1 MQRLLMLLLTVL
13 AGVLPSAANAWWQP
27 DWQYRKQITVDSTAQ
42 GLPLG
47 GPAARTPL
55 LVRLHTGNFTFDGIN
70 EKGADIRFVAA
81 DDQTVLNHQLESF
94 DPLLGMA
101 LVWVDVPEL
110 ADGQRQDIWMYY
122 GNQKAPASANGQLS
136 FDPNYTLVYHF
147 DGAAGA
153 PPRDTTAYSN
163 HGQTPTGAAVD
174 GVIGRAAQFT
184 GNAPL
189 MLPASPSLAIPAAGA
204 FTFSAWVRA
213 DQPAGEQ
220 LVYARRD
227 AGNAL
232 LIGINQGVPF
242 VEVNGQRSQP
252 GQPLTPAAWQHLAVT
267 ADGSQV
273 HLYVNGRA
281 TASLAASLPPLA
293 TPAALGGDVP
303 MPAASAASATSATPA
318 TPATNSANSANA
330 ANAANTASGAVS
342 ADAAA
347 PAAAPRPVYAPFV
360 GAMDEVRLSKVARPA
375 ALIHADAASQGAES
389 RLVAYGA
396 DEEQS
401 GFGFGGLGFL
411 LKAVP
416 IDAWIIIGVLVLMM
430 VQSWIIMFKKSR
442 NVARVAAA
450 NEVFRDSFATVGQRL
465 ELLADDNALAQRL
478 ANASLWRLY
487 RVAINE
493 IRTRRAQGADTTSI
507 SAATIEAIRASM
519 DAVRTKENLALG
531 SKLGSLSNAIAGGPY
546 IGLLGTVLGIMVVFL
561 GTAMAGDVNI
571 NAIAPGMAAALLAT
585 AMGLFVAIP
594 ALFGY
599 NRLVSRNKEVSAD
612 MRVFVDEFITR
623 LAEVHG
629 ETQAQEAAHHT
640 APRAPAPGHPAMREA
655 QPAPAHA

>member
-13 AGVLPSAANAWWQP
+13 AGVLPSAAHAWWQP

-42 GLPLG
+42 GMPLG
-47 GPAARTPL
+47 GPAGRTPL

-81 DDQTVLNHQLESF
+81 DDQTVLNHQLEAF

-101 LVWVDVPEL
+101 LVWVDVPEV

-122 GNQKAPASANGQLS
+122 GNQKAPASGNGQLS

-174 GVIGRAAQFT
+174 GVIGRAAQFAGT
-184 GNAPL
+184 APL
-189 MLPASPSLAIPAAGA
+189 MLPASPSLAVPAAGA

-232 LIGINQGVPF
+232 LIGISQGVPF

-273 HLYVNGRA
+273 NLYVNGRA
-281 TASLAASLPPLA
+281 SASLAASLPPLN
-293 TPAALGGDVP
+293 TTAALGGDVP
-303 MPAASAASATSATPA
+303 APAAAPVSAAAPVA
-318 TPATNSANSANA
+318 
-330 ANAANTASGAVS
+330 G

-347 PAAAPRPVYAPFV
+347 PEQAAAPVQPVYAPFV
-360 GAMDEVRLSKVARPA
+360 GAIDEVRLSKVARPS
-375 ALIHADAASQGAES
+375 ALIYADASSQGAES

-401 GFGFGGLGFL
+401 GFGFGGMGFL

-430 VQSWIIMFKKSR
+430 VQSWIIMIKKSR
-442 NVARVAAA
+442 HVARLARA
-450 NEVFRDSFATVGQRL
+450 NEAFRESFAKVGQRL
-465 ELLADDNALAQRL
+465 ELLADDAALANRL
-478 ANASLWRLY
+478 EHASLWRLY

-493 IRTRRAQGADTTSI
+493 IRTRRAQGADTSSI

-519 DAVRTKENLALG
+519 DAVRTKENQVLG

-612 MRVFVDEFITR
+612 MRVFVDEFVTR

-629 ETQAQEAAHHT
+629 ETQAQEAAHHP
-640 APRAPAPGHPAMREA
+640 AARAQAASRPAVRDA
-655 QPAPAHA
+655 QPAPAEA

>member
-27 DWQYRKQITVDSTAQ
+27 DWQYRKQITVDSTPQ
-42 GLPLG
+42 GAPLG
-47 GPAARTPL
+47 GPAGRTPL

-70 EKGADIRFVAA
+70 EKGADIRFVAG
-81 DDQTVLNHQLESF
+81 DDQTVLNHQLEAF

-101 LVWVDVPEL
+101 LVWVDLPDL

-122 GNQKAPASANGQLS
+122 GNQKAPASANGQLT

-147 DGAAGA
+147 DNAAGA
-153 PPRDTTAYSN
+153 PPRDTTGNSN
-163 HGQTPTGAAVD
+163 NAQTPMAAAVD
-174 GVIGRAAQFT
+174 GVIGRAAQFA
-184 GNAPL
+184 GGAPL
-189 MLPASPSLAIPAAGA
+189 MLPASPSLAVPAAGA
-204 FTFSAWVRA
+204 FSFSAWVRA

-252 GQPLTPAAWQHLAVT
+252 GQSLTPAAWQHLAVT
-267 ADGSQV
+267 ADGSRV
-273 HLYVNGRA
+273 TLYVNGRA
-281 TASLAASLPPLA
+281 TSSLAASLPPLN

-303 MPAASAASATSATPA
+303 APAVVAAPAAPANGEAGAAPA
-318 TPATNSANSANA
+318 EA
-330 ANAANTASGAVS
+330 
-342 ADAAA
+342 AAA
-347 PAAAPRPVYAPFV
+347 PAPHVYAPFV
-360 GAMDEVRLSKVARPA
+360 GAIDEVRLSRVARPA
-375 ALIHADAASQGAES
+375 ALLLADATSQGAES
-389 RLVAYGA
+389 RLVAYGN

-416 IDAWIIIGVLVLMM
+416 VDAWVIIAILVLMM
-430 VQSWIIMFKKSR
+430 VQSWVIMIKKSR
-442 NVARVAAA
+442 NVARVASA
-450 NEVFRDSFATVGQRL
+450 NETFRESFAKVGQRL
-465 ELLADDNALAQRL
+465 ELLADDAALAKRL
-478 ANASLWRLY
+478 EHASLWRLY
-487 RVAINE
+487 RVAVNE
-493 IRTRRAQGADTTSI
+493 IRTRREQGADTSSI

-519 DAVRTKENLALG
+519 DAVRTKENQVLG
-531 SKLGSLSNAIAGGPY
+531 AKLGSLSNAIAGGPY

-612 MRVFVDEFITR
+612 MRVFVDEFVTR

-629 ETQAQEAAHHT
+629 ESQAQEAAHQGG
-640 APRAPAPGHPAMREA
+640 ARAAAAARPAVREP
-655 QPAPAHA
+655 QPAAAEA

>member
-13 AGVLPSAANAWWQP
+13 AGVLPSAAHAWWQP
-27 DWQYRKQITVDSTAQ
+27 DWQYRKQITVDSTPQ
-42 GLPLG
+42 GAPLG
-47 GPAARTPL
+47 GAAGRTPL
-55 LVRLHTGNFTFDGIN
+55 LVRLHTGNFSFDGIN
-70 EKGADIRFVAA
+70 EKGADIRFVAG
-81 DDQTVLNHQLESF
+81 DDQTVLNHQLEAF

-101 LVWVDVPEL
+101 LVWVDLPEL

-122 GNQKAPASANGQLS
+122 GNQKAPASANGQLT

-153 PPRDTTAYSN
+153 PPRDTTGNSN
-163 HGQTPTGAAVD
+163 NAQTPMAAAVD

-184 GNAPL
+184 GGAPL
-189 MLPASPSLAIPAAGA
+189 MLPASPSLAVPAAGA

-252 GQPLTPAAWQHLAVT
+252 GQSLTPAAWQHLAVT
-267 ADGSQV
+267 ADGSRV
-273 HLYVNGRA
+273 TLYVNGRA
-281 TASLAASLPPLA
+281 TSSLAASLPPLN

-303 MPAASAASATSATPA
+303 APAVAVATAAAEGA
-318 TPATNSANSANA
+318 A
-330 ANAANTASGAVS
+330 ANGAANP
-342 ADAAA
+342 AA
-347 PAAAPRPVYAPFV
+347 PAADAAPVAAPHVYAPFV
-360 GAMDEVRLSKVARPA
+360 GAIDEVRLSRVARPA
-375 ALIHADAASQGAES
+375 ALILADALSQGSES
-389 RLVAYGA
+389 RLVAYGT

-416 IDAWIIIGVLVLMM
+416 IDAWVIIAILVLMM
-430 VQSWIIMFKKSR
+430 VQSWIIMIRKSR
-442 NVARVAAA
+442 NVARVARA
-450 NEVFRDSFATVGQRL
+450 NEQFRESFSKVGQRL
-465 ELLADDNALAQRL
+465 ELLADDKNLATRL
-478 ANASLWRLY
+478 EHASLWRLY

-493 IRTRRAQGADTTSI
+493 IRTRREQGADTSSI
-507 SAATIEAIRASM
+507 SAATIEAIRASL
-519 DAVRTKENLALG
+519 DAVRTKENQLLG
-531 SKLGSLSNAIAGGPY
+531 AKLGVLSNAIAGGPY

-612 MRVFVDEFITR
+612 MRVFVDEFVTR

-629 ETQAQEAAHHT
+629 ETQAQEAAHHS
-640 APRAPAPGHPAMREA
+640 AARAPAARPAVREP
-655 QPAPAHA
+655 QPAEA